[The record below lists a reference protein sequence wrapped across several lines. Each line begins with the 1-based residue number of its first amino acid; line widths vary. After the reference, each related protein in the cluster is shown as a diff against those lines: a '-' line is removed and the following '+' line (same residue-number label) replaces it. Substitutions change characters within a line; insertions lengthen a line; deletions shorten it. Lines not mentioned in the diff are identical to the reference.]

1 MDCDFRKEKRQW
13 RCTSMQTM
21 RDALIQWR
29 AKRQS
34 ISTKSSAIAEYVALS
49 EGLDELL
56 WLRNLYM
63 ELDVKLGPA
72 IVHEDNTAC
81 IRIAENP
88 ILSQK
93 TKTVDLHFHYCR
105 DHLQRGLYKLQYIST
120 NDQLADGLTK
130 AVNGSTIIKH

>member
-63 ELDVKLGPA
+63 ELDVKLGPSFSLLPRPPTTRSVQTA
-72 IVHEDNTAC
+72 VHFNERS
-81 IRIAENP
+81 I
-88 ILSQK
+88 
-93 TKTVDLHFHYCR
+93 
-105 DHLQRGLYKLQYIST
+105 G
-120 NDQLADGLTK
+120 
-130 AVNGSTIIKH
+130 